1 MSLNKSAFA
10 FMGIIAFSITLTFSN
25 SKIDSLKSELETK
38 KGVQQI
44 EILLELSSEY
54 LNVNKDESIKLAHE
68 ALKLSKQNELKS
80 FEARATYDLGYA
92 YYLNNNY
99 TQAIIYLENAI
110 TLRQKF
116 EDKQGQAM
124 ALNRLGNTYQLKG
137 DYEKALELY
146 DEALN
151 INQEIDDKKELART
165 LTNLGSIYRIY
176 GIFTKAVDFDLQ
188 ALKYYEEV
196 GYKEGMAWLFLNIAR
211 LYKEMEEYD
220 KALTNADKSFEIYK
234 NVEKESG
241 NKTGVTLCLN
251 EFASIY
257 YKSGNLDKA
266 LEYQQKVL
274 KINEEEVNKHAIAN
288 SIAEIG
294 KIYYEKKDFSMALAF
309 LNQSVDLKK
318 EINDNSGLASIF
330 RYIGNTYLELDYLV
344 KAEIFMQ
351 KGIEKAEEQKLR
363 TDLKECYESLSKL
376 YTKKGDYENAFK
388 YQNLYTNLKDSLNI
402 KSITKLEMQYEFD
415 KKQQQ
420 NEFERKQKEAMH
432 QAELHRQK
440 ILKNSFIVGFIL
452 MIALAFFIFKNYRE
466 KKKSNIELRAK
477 NEEILQQKEEIMAQ
491 RDEIEKQKNVAEQQR
506 DQIQHQ
512 NKVITD
518 SIQYAKRI
526 QTAVLPKPD
535 LLKSYFDDYFIYYK
549 PRDIVS
555 GDFYWF
561 TEIQDN
567 LIVVAADCTGHGV
580 PGAFMSMMGIAYL
593 NEIANKN
600 EILEANK
607 ILELLRDN
615 VIKSQHHT
623 GEYGETKDGMDMAL
637 IILNK
642 KKKEIQYAGANNP
655 LLLLRNNEVQEFKPD
670 RMPIGIF
677 FQRDQDKFANQKIK
691 LKKDDVI
698 YLFSDGYADQF
709 SEKSGMKFLF
719 KRFRNMILELHQIP
733 MEEQEKE
740 FDKRFIEWKGKRNQ
754 IDDVLV
760 MGLKV

>member
-1 MSLNKSAFA
+1 MSFKKLLFVT
-10 FMGIIAFSITLTFSN
+10 IAIVTFSN
-25 SKIDSLKSELETK
+25 LGANSITKIDSLKAELENK
-38 KGVQQI
+38 KGVQRI
-44 EILLELSSEY
+44 EILLELSSECN
-54 LNVNKDESIKLAHE
+54 NVNKDEAIKLAHE
-68 ALKLSKQNELKS
+68 ALQLSKENNLKS
-80 FEARATYDLGYA
+80 FEVRATYDLGYA

-116 EDKQGQAM
+116 DDKSGQAI

-146 DEALN
+146 DEALT
-151 INQEIDDKKELART
+151 INQEINDKKELART

-176 GIFTKAVDFDLQ
+176 GIFSKAVDFDLQ

-196 GYKEGMAWLFLNIAR
+196 GYKDGSAWLFLNIGR

-220 KALTNADKSFEIYK
+220 KALTNAEKSFKIYQSL
-234 NVEKESG
+234 EKKSG
-241 NKTGVTLCLN
+241 NKTGITLCLN

-257 YKSGNLDKA
+257 YKSGNLEKA
-266 LEYQQKVL
+266 LEYQKQVL

-294 KIYYEKKDFSMALAF
+294 KIYYEKKDYSMALAF

-318 EINDNSGLASIF
+318 EINDNSGLASIY
-330 RYIGNTYLELDYLV
+330 RYIGDTYLELDYLY
-344 KAEIFMQ
+344 KAEIFIK

-363 TDLKECYESLSKL
+363 TELKECYASLSKL
-376 YTKKGDYENAFK
+376 YTQKGDYENAFK
-388 YQNLYTNLKDSLNI
+388 YQNLFSELKDSLNI
-402 KSITKLEMQYEFD
+402 KSITKLEMQFEFD

-432 QAELHRQK
+432 KAELQRQK
-440 ILKNSFIVGFIL
+440 ILKDSFIIGFVL
-452 MIALAFFIFKNYRE
+452 MLILAFFIFKNYRE

-526 QTAVLPKPD
+526 QTAVLPRTD
-535 LLKSYFDDYFIYYK
+535 ILESYFNEHFILYK

-600 EILEANK
+600 EMLEANK
-607 ILELLRDN
+607 ILSLLREN

-655 LLLLRNNEVQEFKPD
+655 LILIRNNEIQEFKAD

-677 FQRDQDKFANQKIK
+677 FQRDEEPFKNHKIK
-691 LKKDDVI
+691 YIKGDVI

-709 SEKSGMKFLF
+709 GEKSGMKFLY
-719 KRFRNMILELHQIP
+719 KQFRDMLLEVHQKP
-733 MEEQEKE
+733 LAEQESE
-740 FDKRFIEWKGKRNQ
+740 LDKRFNAWKGKRNQ

-760 MGLKV
+760 LGLKM